1 MKKLSKILESIWSD
15 MQDRGTGDVIKK
27 EDELIPVVKKDITE
41 RLYGYCRKF
50 VDLVTYM
57 DAFEDTLDG
66 FLKFINSP
74 FFVSYYVIQYKTNC
88 KSLIIPFVKRNWDK
102 DENYKKYIDE
112 RIKENKDY
120 AKKLGYKD
128 VPDESMA
135 DVIEDWWIGL
145 DEETQKKICF
155 DEGYDDDK
163 GEYFKDLG
171 EIPDDLIDWWERLS
185 WKDALGIYHSYY
197 VLRKVESIWSD
208 MQDRGNGDSIK
219 AEDDIEHLDRDGLQE
234 LIVDKYEL
242 KPNYNSAL
250 ILSSQTSPENKYI
263 SLPVFAATG
272 TVYRMSIT
280 FKNKVIKNIYIQLH
294 NTVCRQWCPS
304 LFDKFLIAENG
315 TGSGIYICSKKE
327 TVTNR
332 LCMDVI
338 ETIVNDSERS
348 ALQKREN

>member
-1 MKKLSKILESIWSD
+1 

-27 EDELIPVVKKDITE
+27 EDELIPAVKKDITE

-57 DAFEDTLDG
+57 DAFDDTLDG

-74 FFVSYYVIQYKTNC
+74 FFVSYYITQYKTNC
-88 KSLIIPFVKRNWDK
+88 KSLIVPFVKRNWDK

-145 DEETQKKICF
+145 DEETKKKICF

-171 EIPDDLIDWWERLS
+171 EIPDDLIDWWERLP
-185 WKDALGIYHSYY
+185 WKEALGIYHSYY

-219 AEDDIEHLDRDGLQE
+219 AEDDIEHLDRDGLYDHIFSIYKTSVRSMNNLPSKPKKSDSNSFSICLFSDGAFAHRIYTRFDDGDNIIKLLIFADPQQSIEFYKE
-234 LIVDKYEL
+234 LADIANVEPVKTESNRYTHITRYL
-242 KPNYNSAL
+242 Q
-250 ILSSQTSPENKYI
+250 ITNK
-263 SLPVFAATG
+263 
-272 TVYRMSIT
+272 
-280 FKNKVIKNIYIQLH
+280 
-294 NTVCRQWCPS
+294 
-304 LFDKFLIAENG
+304 D
-315 TGSGIYICSKKE
+315 GS
-327 TVTNR
+327 VTNQ

-338 ETIVNDSERS
+338 ELVLSKVKNPLLE
-348 ALQKREN
+348 KREN